1 MFRAILFV
9 PFKSYGIEFL
19 DSLIQGGVKP
29 VLMMSSGIVDKA
41 HSIQGMDD
49 CIFLNNHLSCLGI
62 FPDQLSQ
69 QGMAPI
75 IPDQKLLTD
84 LMECQQIVLPML
96 ERLNYFNLRTTQLFE
111 FYYKYIAN
119 WLGIFEAIRPDVLIY
134 SGTPHE
140 GFDYVGCSL
149 AKYFGIRTIIAE
161 KTMLKDR
168 IMLLSGI
175 NTYEKFDHTYV
186 AKCEIDNEGLE
197 NYQDFHKIIVQNE
210 SNSMSINVFVRLFKK
225 ASKLLR
231 RPSKLYRDLL
241 LLFEP
246 KFDSVFALSKKKTLL
261 LHYRIYGYHESWKAK
276 KLQKYYASLCRDP
289 DFNERYVFFPLN
301 VQPERTTIPLGGKCF
316 WNLIYV
322 LDVLLTSLPKGWKI
336 YVKEHPRQ
344 FSRAILKFSL
354 ARNRDFYEK
363 LSADPRVVL
372 MDSNCPAKDL
382 IASSKC
388 VATVSG
394 TAGWEAISSGTP
406 VMLFGYPWYREC
418 PEVFRVDG
426 IVDCKMYMNKLNEND
441 VSVASEKVA
450 AYAAWVENV
459 ASYKGGLNSGLP
471 SSFSAGENSR
481 LFANSILDALN
492 SQVEPVSMPD
502 KA

>member
-1 MFRAILFV
+1 MI
-9 PFKSYGIEFL
+9 Y
-19 DSLIQGGVKP
+19 
-29 VLMMSSGIVDKA
+29 
-41 HSIQGMDD
+41 
-49 CIFLNNHLSCLGI
+49 
-62 FPDQLSQ
+62 
-69 QGMAPI
+69 
-75 IPDQKLLTD
+75 
-84 LMECQQIVLPML
+84 
-96 ERLNYFNLRTTQLFE
+96 TT
-111 FYYKYIAN
+111 
-119 WLGIFEAIRPDVLIY
+119 G
-134 SGTPHE
+134 PHE

-161 KTMLKDR
+161 QTLLGKGR
-168 IMLLSGI
+168 FMLLSGI

-186 AKCEIDNEGLE
+186 AKCEIDNELLE
-197 NYQDFHKIIVQNE
+197 NYQDHVKILVQNE

-231 RPSKLYRDLL
+231 QPSKLYRNLF

-246 KFDSVFALSKKKTLL
+246 QFDPVFALSKKQPTWLW
-261 LHYRIYGYHESWKAK
+261 HAIYGYHESIKAK

-301 VQPERTTIPLGGKCF
+301 LQPEQSTIPMGGKF
-316 WNLIYV
+316 YWNLIYV

-336 YVKEHPRQ
+336 YVKESPLQ
-344 FSRAILKFSL
+344 FSLAILKFSL

-372 MDSNCPAKDL
+372 MDSNCPTKDL

-394 TAGWEAISSGTP
+394 TAGWAAISSGTP

-459 ASYKGGLNSGLP
+459 ASYKGGLNDGLP

-481 LFANSILDALN
+481 LFANAILDALN